1 MNRPVSTA
9 ECLVNDAHS
18 CCLRQRGEL
27 LAICCSDPEEAVQV
41 LQPDVCCELQI
52 KDRQPL
58 LTPEDC
64 ILAEDIAKADPEVA
78 AMVKEA
84 YGITDL
90 SLLACDP
97 WSGETVSVSLMHSCM
112 RLRSFEH
119 IRHKASR
126 DASGRFG
133 HLLQRG
139 TCGTALPHQAG
150 AMAEPPP

>member
-1 MNRPVSTA
+1 MT
-9 ECLVNDAHS
+9 
-18 CCLRQRGEL
+18 
-27 LAICCSDPEEAVQV
+27 CCSDRKEV
-41 LQPDVCCELQI
+41 LQAPQPDVYCGLQI

-97 WSGETVSVSLMHSCM
+97 WSGWCPPRSSMH
-112 RLRSFEH
+112 
-119 IRHKASR
+119 
-126 DASGRFG
+126 
-133 HLLQRG
+133 
-139 TCGTALPHQAG
+139 TAA
-150 AMAEPPP
+150 

>member
-1 MNRPVSTA
+1 M
-9 ECLVNDAHS
+9 
-18 CCLRQRGEL
+18 
-27 LAICCSDPEEAVQV
+27 QV
-41 LQPDVCCELQI
+41 

-97 WSGETVSVSLMHSCM
+97 WSGRVLLFFLMHSSIHLHM
-112 RLRSFEH
+112 IGHTL
-119 IRHKASR
+119 HKA
-126 DASGRFG
+126 
-133 HLLQRG
+133 
-139 TCGTALPHQAG
+139 
-150 AMAEPPP
+150 

>member
-1 MNRPVSTA
+1 MRHGVSM
-9 ECLVNDAHS
+9 
-18 CCLRQRGEL
+18 
-27 LAICCSDPEEAVQV
+27 QV
-41 LQPDVCCELQI
+41 

-97 WSGETVSVSLMHSCM
+97 WSGGRSLFILLLACTEIFIVGRSCHTLDIRCEACRSVCCNQLMHDSQC
-112 RLRSFEH
+112 
-119 IRHKASR
+119 
-126 DASGRFG
+126 
-133 HLLQRG
+133 
-139 TCGTALPHQAG
+139 T
-150 AMAEPPP
+150 